1 MQVEGGVEFRPQL
14 PFVCFFVR
22 DVETTTR
29 YSLRV
34 FFSIGQRNS
43 LRKFDSPRIGAFFLL
58 GGGGKSQSL

>member
-34 FFSIGQRNS
+34 FFFHWPEKLFEEI
-43 LRKFDSPRIGAFFLL
+43 
-58 GGGGKSQSL
+58 